1 MNDYEGKKW
10 TLKQIN
16 RKHRIWKNGR
26 IEGYTLSELQKF
38 GGQERT
44 KVAKRH
50 KMPSTTR
57 FGKQLRGISH
67 ITEMPPGEDR
77 IRRYVKQLEKD
88 SEIKYHNT
96 LEKKR
101 RVAKKKKSDHG
112 GGRGNRK
119 ILVPTDP
126 IEKMKHGGDIMAIQI
141 DMLRGNLEEYRE
153 MDNDKVSVK
162 ELARYV
168 TIKNALFK
176 IPVERAHI
184 KISKS
189 DIIFEYVHKQIA
201 DICDEVEEKIRK
213 DKLLGTTLAA
223 LEKLAS
229 SDEFLHKAALK
240 IQPLLGKDDL
250 AIAKHVNVVNDLEK
264 PQDSARK
271 DDYDGFVSLT

>member
-1 MNDYEGKKW
+1 MNDSEGKKW

-16 RKHRIWKNGR
+16 KKHRILKNGR
-26 IEGYTLSELQKF
+26 IEGCTLSELQKF
-38 GGQERT
+38 GGQERK

-50 KMPSTTR
+50 GMPSTTG
-57 FGKQLRGISH
+57 FGKQLRGISN
-67 ITEMPPGEDR
+67 ISEMPPGEDKIKAYVMELENDGE
-77 IRRYVKQLEKD
+77 IR
-88 SEIKYHNT
+88 YHNT

-101 RVAKKKKSDHG
+101 RIAKKKKSDHG

-153 MDNDKVSVK
+153 MDNDKIGVE
-162 ELARYV
+162 ELTRYV
-168 TIKNALFK
+168 TIKNSLFK
-176 IPVERAHI
+176 IPVERAHV
-184 KISKS
+184 KISRS

-201 DICDEVEEKIRK
+201 DVCDEVEEKIRK

-223 LEKLAS
+223 LEELAS